1 MTLKDITTDKTFFD
15 IHSPTLVEDITAA
28 LPEITPLLTRDDIN
42 KLCQYVVLMYDFNS
56 PMLREVRLFYE
67 RKARCAEIVE
77 LPTTKG
83 RWAKDVED
91 ILTGQNIEFN
101 AFVASYISNLGLPH
115 YMQLVAYLEIQ
126 RIKTIE
132 VFSGKISDKSDQ
144 ILDRV
149 TTMIAEITRKLFVSG
164 DVDEVS
170 LARKALYQK
179 AQIDKA
185 RIIPRPEDIVKILE
199 ADGVLPEDFNPY
211 GEDYTVEKS
220 TFLGDCSPE
229 V

>member
-1 MTLKDITTDKTFFD
+1 MTLDDITTDKTFFD
-15 IHSPTLVEDITAA
+15 VHSPSLVADITSA
-28 LPEITPLLTRDDIN
+28 LPEIMPLLARDDIN

-67 RKARCAEIVE
+67 RKARCAEIVG

-91 ILTGQNIEFN
+91 IIIGQNIEFN
-101 AFVASYISNLGLPH
+101 TFVASYISNLGLPH

-149 TTMIAEITRKLFVSG
+149 TTMISEITRKLFVSG
-164 DVDEVS
+164 DTDEVS

-211 GEDYTVEKS
+211 GEDYKVEKS
-220 TFLGDCSPE
+220 HFIGDTNPE

>member
-1 MTLKDITTDKTFFD
+1 
-15 IHSPTLVEDITAA
+15 
-28 LPEITPLLTRDDIN
+28 
-42 KLCQYVVLMYDFNS
+42 
-56 PMLREVRLFYE
+56 
-67 RKARCAEIVE
+67 
-77 LPTTKG
+77 
-83 RWAKDVED
+83 
-91 ILTGQNIEFN
+91 
-101 AFVASYISNLGLPH
+101 
-115 YMQLVAYLEIQ
+115 MQLVAYLEIQ

-229 V
+229 I